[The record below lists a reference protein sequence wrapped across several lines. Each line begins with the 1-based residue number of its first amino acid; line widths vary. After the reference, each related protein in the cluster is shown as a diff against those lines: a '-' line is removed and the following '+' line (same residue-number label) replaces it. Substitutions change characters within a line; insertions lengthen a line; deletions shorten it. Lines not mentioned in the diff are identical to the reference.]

1 MRARVWKGWIYLN
14 LTGIDIFNIALWIFI
29 IGYAIYQ
36 AYFYFQRKNASTT
49 LTAEEFRKDL
59 RKAQMIDV
67 RERTEFDAGHI
78 LGARNIAYSAF
89 KQRYQEI
96 RKDQPI
102 YLYDQNSMLSGRCAA
117 ILKKNGYKN
126 IFILKGG
133 YAGWDGKVK
142 KGI

>member
-1 MRARVWKGWIYLN
+1 M
-14 LTGIDIFNIALWIFI
+14 
-29 IGYAIYQ
+29 
-36 AYFYFQRKNASTT
+36 
-49 LTAEEFRKDL
+49 
-59 RKAQMIDV
+59 V
-67 RERTEFDAGHI
+67 REKTEFDAGHI

-142 KGI
+142 KSI